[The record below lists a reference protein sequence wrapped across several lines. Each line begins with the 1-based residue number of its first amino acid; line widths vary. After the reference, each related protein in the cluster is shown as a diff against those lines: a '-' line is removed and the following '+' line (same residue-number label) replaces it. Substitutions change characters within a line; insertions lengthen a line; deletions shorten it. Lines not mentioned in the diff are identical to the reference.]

1 MDLNQMQFDTAIKA
15 IISVLETAGYDPYMQ
30 LKGFVM
36 TGKMEYITRQGGARD
51 LVEHLEP
58 EEIKAFLATYKND

>member
-1 MDLNQMQFDTAIKA
+1 MDQMQFDTAIKA
-15 IISVLETAGYDPYMQ
+15 IISALKTAGYDPYMQ

-36 TGKMEYITRQGGARD
+36 TGKIEYITRQNCARD

-58 EEIKAFLATYKND
+58 EEIKAFLQTYKND